1 MTTVGRGE
9 IGTTATIA
17 EAVVAGETA
26 AVMEGAEMMGAV
38 VAGNDNAKV
47 RTILQCQNFYKF
59 LHPIFSQFSFPIGP
73 IIYNKQWR
81 F

>member
-47 RTILQCQNFYKF
+47 HF
-59 LHPIFSQFSFPIGP
+59 
-73 IIYNKQWR
+73 
-81 F
+81 